1 MLTTFFAVHGHVAA
15 SWNVM
20 KSYRYEV
27 CTFTAAK
34 EDAFCLFR
42 EKFKLDFLKK
52 RIAGLKVLVSA
63 SVECCYLF
71 CMLKA
76 GNLKYEVTN
85 SLACLVINLLRL
97 LGAVLPFVKKLWGY
111 ISSST
116 VKPM

>member
-1 MLTTFFAVHGHVAA
+1 
-15 SWNVM
+15 M
-20 KSYRYEV
+20 KSYRYED

-34 EDAFCLFR
+34 EDALCLFR
-42 EKFKLDFLKK
+42 EKFKLYFLKK
-52 RIAGLKVLVSA
+52 RITGLKVLVSV
-63 SVECCYLF
+63 SVQCCYLF
-71 CMLKA
+71 CMVKA